1 MEIASSAPIDPKTI
15 LVVDDEVAV
24 LTVVACMLQG
34 GGYNVIL
41 APNADTALRL
51 AGQQSVSIDLALLD
65 VVMPDM
71 SGPDLAER
79 ILAVRPGVKILFM
92 SGCVDSEVVRIKVL
106 QRGLEFLPKPFT
118 PDGLLELV
126 ERALQYSTLCAPAPK
141 AAAAT
146 VNW

>member
-1 MEIASSAPIDPKTI
+1 MSQASAPTSQSKTI

-34 GGYNVIL
+34 GGHNVLL
-41 APNADTALRL
+41 ATNADAALRL
-51 AGQQSVSIDLALLD
+51 TARESLEIDLVLLD

-79 ILAVRPGVKILFM
+79 IRANRPDAKVLFM

-106 QRGLEFLPKPFT
+106 ERGLEFLAKPFT
-118 PDGLLELV
+118 PDGLLEVV
-126 ERALQYSTLCAPAPK
+126 ERALNCPALLAAPTK
-141 AAAAT
+141 ARQASAGR
-146 VNW
+146 